1 MLATQ
6 EYLER
11 ERMKYIIMCGGT
23 YEDWEYPKHMAVV
36 NGEPIVVRTIR
47 LLRENGVTDIAI
59 STTNVKAFLGL
70 GVTILRHH
78 NPYTLPKDTDAS
90 TPWLDAFYPMTEPV
104 CYIFG
109 DVVFS
114 PRAIKTIVETETDS
128 IEFFA
133 SAKPLPSIYPKRW
146 AEPFAYKVADTQR
159 FFKAI
164 AQTIELDKQGAFKRQ
179 PVSWELWQ
187 VIKGTPLNKVDYTNY
202 TVINDYT
209 CDIDKPS
216 DVELFEKIIKEN
228 DK

>member
-1 MLATQ
+1 MTKF
-6 EYLER
+6 
-11 ERMKYIIMCGGT
+11 KYILMCGGT
-23 YEDWEYPKHMAVV
+23 YEDWEKPKHLSEVC
-36 NGEPIVVRTIR
+36 GEPIVARTIR

-59 STTNVKAFLGL
+59 STTNVKAFLGF

-78 NPYTLPKDTDAS
+78 NPYTLPVGADAS

-114 PRAIKTIVETETDS
+114 PRAIKTIVETDTDS

-133 SAKPLPSIYPKRW
+133 SAKPLPSIYPKHW
-146 AEPFAYKVADTQR
+146 AEPFAFKVKDTSR

-164 AQTIELDKQGAFKRQ
+164 KDTNKFDKQGLFKRQ
-179 PVSWELWQ
+179 PIAWELWQ
-187 VIKGTPLNKVDYTNY
+187 VIKGTPLNKVVYDNY

-209 CDIDKPS
+209 CDVDEPKDIAYFDRILKG
-216 DVELFEKIIKEN
+216 ETE
-228 DK
+228 